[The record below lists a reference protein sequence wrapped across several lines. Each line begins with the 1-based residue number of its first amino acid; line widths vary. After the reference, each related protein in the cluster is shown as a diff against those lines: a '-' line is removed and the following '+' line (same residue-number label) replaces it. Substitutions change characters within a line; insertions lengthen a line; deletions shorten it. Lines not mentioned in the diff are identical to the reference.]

1 MNHLLS
7 NTAGTLKWA
16 FIGFI
21 FLTFSS
27 LALAQGYT
35 QGNGICEFESGTQ
48 YSNGSTACAC
58 SWYSLNPDGT
68 QGQLNCAYGSC
79 SQAALDECLWDCNGD
94 SQFHTTDQ
102 WERDCDPAVA
112 DPRCWFQGGGSAGE
126 LFCEEMFEALPITL
140 IDFSVENRGG
150 NINTLTWSTSSEKN
164 NLFFIIENSIDG
176 YNFKELHTMPGSGN
190 SSISLSY
197 NFTHYQVESEI
208 NYYRLKQVDYN
219 GESAI
224 YGPISIDNRE
234 KKRTLLKV
242 VNLLGQEVDETY
254 EGIVIYVYDDGTR
267 EKIYQ

>member
-27 LALAQGYT
+27 LAFAGGAAVCIYT
-35 QGNGICEFESGTQ
+35 TADGEVICST
-48 YSNGSTACAC
+48 YSNSGLGAEQNCKAEAEAAGSPGYLDCPSYDVNGCATGIF
-58 SWYSLNPDGT
+58 SNAFDNPPHTYCFFTGNSGCKE
-68 QGQLNCAYGSC
+68 QICAEAI
-79 SQAALDECLWDCNGD
+79 QVLPIRLIE
-94 SQFHTTDQ
+94 FK
-102 WERDCDPAVA
+102 
-112 DPRCWFQGGGSAGE
+112 GE
-126 LFCEEMFEALPITL
+126 L
-140 IDFSVENRGG
+140 
-150 NINTLTWSTSSEKN
+150 INNSNVITWSTASELNNEYYYIDHSDDGTNWSTITQLSGAGTSSEIK
-164 NLFFIIENSIDG
+164 
-176 YNFKELHTMPGSGN
+176 
-190 SSISLSY
+190 SY
-197 NFTHYQVESEI
+197 KVIHNDPEIVI
-208 NYYRLKQVDYN
+208 NYYKLYQVDYD
-219 GESAI
+219 GTTVS